1 MARGTNVGDIFLN
14 LGINKSGFSK
24 EMNNMDGLVK
34 SSVGKLA
41 KAAAAAFTAKKI
53 FDIGKQAVEVSSDLQ
68 EVQNVVDTAFG
79 NMSYK
84 MEQFADSAVKSFGM
98 SRLSAKQT
106 GSTFMA
112 MAKGMDLP
120 AEKASD
126 MAVNLTGLSGDIASF
141 YNISQDLASTKLKSV
156 FTGET
161 ETLKDLGIVM
171 TQTNLKQFA
180 LSKGITKNIDDMTQA
195 ELVQLRYAFIM
206 KQTALA
212 QGDFAKT
219 QGSWANQTRILQE
232 QWKEFLGI
240 LGNGLTQVLTP
251 MIQALN
257 SIVGKL
263 ITLGNAA
270 SKVFSEM
277 FGGKQA
283 EENTQNTA
291 NAIADVGDS
300 TASAS
305 KKIKKSLAG
314 FDELNKLTNGTADS
328 SSAISDMLGD
338 VGVYDLSKNTKNQ
351 TDLISKNF
359 EQFFRKLADAMQP
372 TINAFKSLWN
382 DGLSLLGK
390 FEFENLKLFY
400 NNFLVPVGKWV
411 MGQGLPQFFDTVND
425 GLKQMN
431 FDNLN
436 KSFSE
441 FYTQCSRFTVA
452 LFQGLFEFVD
462 KFLKPISVWTVNTAI
477 PSFLDAVSSAVARIN
492 FDIVTDALGRFFSQL
507 ASFTIDVGSGLMYI
521 LNNILVPLAAWT
533 ISDLLPTFL
542 DLLSSAFKVLQS
554 AWEALAPSAADLFD
568 NLLIPLAKW
577 TGSVIIGALQTLI
590 GLFNKLSNW
599 IQNNQAAFSIMTEIV
614 GGFFLAWKANEL
626 MQKSQIIVKSVN
638 VVKDVIKNFDVVIG
652 LLKENV
658 ASLLNPTNLMIAAF
672 AILGTGILELIKNWD
687 KMSGLSKAVTIFSA
701 VAGAAAAAAVA
712 IGIFHT
718 TWSVGVAAAAIAAGI
733 ALIAGTQASIKKATD
748 TGTYTSVPKFA
759 KGGIVT
765 QPTLAM
771 VGERGKEAVMPL
783 ENNTGWIDNL
793 ANQLAGKIG
802 GSTQSSG
809 STNATVILELN
820 GTELGRAVINSI
832 NEYQRQTGVIMV

>member
-24 EMNNMDGLVK
+24 EMNSMDGLVK

-338 VGVYDLSKNTKNQ
+338 VGVYDLSKKKKNTDDTEDKIRDFAEK
-351 TDLISKNF
+351 TKAVFKDLGSWYKSNF
-359 EQFFRKLADAMQP
+359 APIFQNIWGKMKPQCLE
-372 TINAFKSLWN
+372 FKSNLGHLF
-382 DGLSLLGK
+382 DGLK
-390 FEFENLKLFY
+390 AEMPNLKKWFFSDFTQYMQNHIRVWGNIVVGLFDSF
-400 NNFLVPVGKWV
+400 NMVFRDITDTVLLPFAHTAVNTILPMFTNLAMNIESV
-411 MGQGLPQFFDTVND
+411 MGTAFSGIKTLFDTVWITAIVPTLQIFM
-425 GLKQMN
+425 GIWQEMWEVVSAKYYEYAEPIFSKLKEAINNTVLLLQ
-431 FDNLN
+431 NLWISIGKPILDEFLSILSDLWENNIKPFLEKALDFIGKLIVNLLDIYN
-436 KSFSE
+436 K
-441 FYTQCSRFTVA
+441 C
-452 LFQGLFEFVD
+452 
-462 KFLKPISVWTVNTAI
+462 LKPIFDFLVVKFGPVIVNVFKTSMAICGDLLATVIDVAGGFIEALSGIIDFITGIFTGDLGKALNGISEIFSGTFSSIAAMAKGSVNILIDIINKLIGGINTA
-477 PSFLDAVSSAVARIN
+477 
-492 FDIVTDALGRFFSQL
+492 L
-507 ASFTIDVGSGLMYI
+507 AGMG
-521 LNNILVPLAAWT
+521 
-533 ISDLLPTFL
+533 
-542 DLLSSAFKVLQS
+542 
-554 AWEALAPSAADLFD
+554 ELFG
-568 NLLIPLAKW
+568 
-577 TGSVIIGALQTLI
+577 TGSIQFPTIP
-590 GLFNKLSNW
+590 KL
-599 IQNNQAAFSIMTEIV
+599 
-614 GGFFLAWKANEL
+614 
-626 MQKSQIIVKSVN
+626 
-638 VVKDVIKNFDVVIG
+638 
-652 LLKENV
+652 
-658 ASLLNPTNLMIAAF
+658 
-672 AILGTGILELIKNWD
+672 
-687 KMSGLSKAVTIFSA
+687 
-701 VAGAAAAAAVA
+701 
-712 IGIFHT
+712 
-718 TWSVGVAAAAIAAGI
+718 
-733 ALIAGTQASIKKATD
+733 
-748 TGTYTSVPKFA
+748 A
-759 KGGIVT
+759 KGGIIT

-793 ANQLAGKIG
+793 ANQLAGRIG

-832 NEYQRQTGVIMV
+832 NEYQRQTGVVMV